1 MLLEH
6 WRERW
11 LKNEIGFH
19 QERVNPYLMRYWPRL
34 KLASGAPVFVP
45 LCGKSLDMVWLHD
58 QGHPVLGIEVSP
70 VAVKGFFEENDLQTT
85 PVEVPPFS
93 GWEADGLRLLC
104 GDFFELRPRHLEG
117 TAAVYD
123 RASMIALPEQLRGR
137 YAEHLME
144 LTWPL
149 ARVLLVTLSYPEG
162 EMTGPPFS
170 VTEEEVN
177 QRYGQKYRVELLESV
192 DVLEDNARFK
202 EKGLTSL
209 AESVYLLSPRT

>member
-11 LKNEIGFH
+11 LRNEIGFH
-19 QERVNPYLMRYWPRL
+19 QDRVNPYLTRHWSRL
-34 KLASGAPVFVP
+34 ALAAGAPVFVP
-45 LCGKSLDMVWLHD
+45 LCGKSLDMLWLHR

-70 VAVKGFFEENDLQTT
+70 VAVKDFFAENGLHTA

-93 GWEADGLRLLC
+93 GWESDGLRLLC
-104 GDFFELRPRHLEG
+104 GDYFDLRPRHVEG
-117 TAAVYD
+117 IAAVYD
-123 RASMIALPEQLRGR
+123 RASMIALPEHLRGR

-149 ARVLLVTLSYPEG
+149 AKVLLVTLSYPGG

-170 VTEEEVN
+170 VTEDEIN
-177 QRYGQKYRVELLESV
+177 QYYGKKYGVEQLE
-192 DVLEDNARFK
+192 DIDALEDNARFK
-202 EKGLTSL
+202 EKGLTAL
-209 AESVYLLSPRT
+209 RESVYLLSPRT